1 MDQPM
6 PTGTK
11 PRIIIMRHS
20 ERLDSVL
27 RNSDW
32 PSEAFVNGVY
42 SPNLTLLPARLP
54 LRSNPQSYLLDTT
67 LTKYGKAHAYYTGE
81 FFRSLGLFPRRVY
94 TSPAMRCVQ
103 TADSVL
109 DGLGQRDRTPLRIDL
124 ALHEPSRRELPIE
137 SEQFY
142 SSADFYVDLI
152 YRPSLSA
159 DEKRVIVGETRL
171 QYYCRM
177 HAFIKRITEDILT
190 QPVPLGSSSTN
201 LIVTHRSCVTLLAAM
216 LNLDTIDEQLNYLYN
231 IESNKRREVN
241 FLAMII
247 AEYDASLGLWTFLS
261 DFPSL
266 PERAD

>member
-1 MDQPM
+1 M
-6 PTGTK
+6 PTISK

-27 RNSDW
+27 RNCDW
-32 PSEAFVNGVY
+32 PSSAFVNGVY

-54 LRSNPQSYLLDTT
+54 LRSNPQSYLLDTP

-81 FFRSLGLFPRRVY
+81 FFRSLGLFPLRVH

-137 SEQFY
+137 SEQFF
-142 SSADFYVDLI
+142 SSAGFYVDLD

-159 DEKRVIVGETRL
+159 DETRVIIGETRL
-171 QYYCRM
+171 QYYWRM
-177 HAFIKRITEDILT
+177 HAFIKRVAEDILAE
-190 QPVPLGSSSTN
+190 PVSSSTN

-231 IESNKRREVN
+231 IESNKRSEVN

-247 AEYDASLGLWTFLS
+247 AEYDANLGLWTFLS

-266 PERAD
+266 PECVD